1 LVARKFSRLE
11 KNVSCLYFDS
21 HTHTLF
27 ISIGLTKRISELQ
40 AATKKKNASTK
51 NQKKKTAV
59 ANDASSSALV
69 ESLGGGDP
77 SKFIEFLIAQIQQKA
92 AAQVVSP
99 AERRRKYF
107 EKIVVGK
114 LKELLATANI
124 TVKANLK
131 KDDLVQLAVDC
142 LQIKVPGMDDVS
154 STSVLISATTAMDT
168 EAHQARPSG
177 QVQQIAASSESSH
190 QALEDGAVDAAP
202 KADSSSTSDLISA
215 TTAMDTEAQQTQ
227 PLGQVQQIAASSES
241 SHQAL
246 EDGAVDAAPKAD
258 VSSTSVLISVTAAM
272 DTQAHQARPPGQVQQ
287 IAASSESSHQAPED
301 GAVDAASKADSS
313 STSDLISATTAMD
326 TEAQQ
331 TQPLGQ
337 VQQIAASS
345 ESSHQALEDGAVEAA
360 PKADSS
366 STSGLVD
373 TTTVTLIQEGA
384 DSNDQ
389 QFTLTAGD
397 IFTLRI
403 EEYILSDKPT
413 VRKDCKVLR
422 IDQHPRLKRQ
432 VQIWYSYTWKA
443 RNGIIHNEDDGVLDI
458 VFQDGMSN

>member
-40 AATKKKNASTK
+40 AVTKKKNASTK

-59 ANDASSSALV
+59 ANDASSSALL

-77 SKFIEFLIAQIQQKA
+77 SKFIEFLMAQIQQKA

-124 TVKANLK
+124 AVKANLK

-168 EAHQARPSG
+168 EAHQ
-177 QVQQIAASSESSH
+177 
-190 QALEDGAVDAAP
+190 
-202 KADSSSTSDLISA
+202 
-215 TTAMDTEAQQTQ
+215 TQ
-227 PLGQVQQIAASSES
+227 PPS
-241 SHQAL
+241 
-246 EDGAVDAAPKAD
+246 
-258 VSSTSVLISVTAAM
+258 
-272 DTQAHQARPPGQVQQ
+272 
-287 IAASSESSHQAPED
+287 
-301 GAVDAASKADSS
+301 
-313 STSDLISATTAMD
+313 
-326 TEAQQ
+326 
-331 TQPLGQ
+331 Q

>member
-1 LVARKFSRLE
+1 M
-11 KNVSCLYFDS
+11 
-21 HTHTLF
+21 F

-77 SKFIEFLIAQIQQKA
+77 TKFIEFLMAQIQQKA

-114 LKELLATANI
+114 LKGLLATANI
-124 TVKANLK
+124 PVKANLK

-190 QALEDGAVDAAP
+190 QALEDGAVD
-202 KADSSSTSDLISA
+202 
-215 TTAMDTEAQQTQ
+215 
-227 PLGQVQQIAASSES
+227 
-241 SHQAL
+241 
-246 EDGAVDAAPKAD
+246 
-258 VSSTSVLISVTAAM
+258 
-272 DTQAHQARPPGQVQQ
+272 
-287 IAASSESSHQAPED
+287 
-301 GAVDAASKADSS
+301 
-313 STSDLISATTAMD
+313 
-326 TEAQQ
+326 
-331 TQPLGQ
+331 
-337 VQQIAASS
+337 
-345 ESSHQALEDGAVEAA
+345 AA

-443 RNGIIHNEDDGVLDI
+443 RNGVIHNEDDGVLDI
-458 VFQDGMSN
+458 MFQDGMSN

>member
-1 LVARKFSRLE
+1 M
-11 KNVSCLYFDS
+11 
-21 HTHTLF
+21 
-27 ISIGLTKRISELQ
+27 
-40 AATKKKNASTK
+40 TKKKNASTK

-77 SKFIEFLIAQIQQKA
+77 TKFIEFLMAQIQQKA

-124 TVKANLK
+124 AVKANLK

-215 TTAMDTEAQQTQ
+215 TSAMDTEAHEAR
-227 PLGQVQQIAASSES
+227 PPGQVQQIAASSES

-258 VSSTSVLISVTAAM
+258 VSSTSVLISA
-272 DTQAHQARPPGQVQQ
+272 
-287 IAASSESSHQAPED
+287 
-301 GAVDAASKADSS
+301 
-313 STSDLISATTAMD
+313 TSVMD

-337 VQQIAASS
+337 VQ
-345 ESSHQALEDGAVEAA
+345 
-360 PKADSS
+360 
-366 STSGLVD
+366 
-373 TTTVTLIQEGA
+373 
-384 DSNDQ
+384 
-389 QFTLTAGD
+389 
-397 IFTLRI
+397 
-403 EEYILSDKPT
+403 
-413 VRKDCKVLR
+413 
-422 IDQHPRLKRQ
+422 
-432 VQIWYSYTWKA
+432 
-443 RNGIIHNEDDGVLDI
+443 
-458 VFQDGMSN
+458 

>member
-1 LVARKFSRLE
+1 MVARKFSRLE

-40 AATKKKNASTK
+40 AVTKKKNASTK

-77 SKFIEFLIAQIQQKA
+77 SKFIEFLMAQIQQKA

-124 TVKANLK
+124 AVKANLK

-168 EAHQARPSG
+168 EAHQ
-177 QVQQIAASSESSH
+177 
-190 QALEDGAVDAAP
+190 
-202 KADSSSTSDLISA
+202 
-215 TTAMDTEAQQTQ
+215 TQ
-227 PLGQVQQIAASSES
+227 PPS
-241 SHQAL
+241 
-246 EDGAVDAAPKAD
+246 
-258 VSSTSVLISVTAAM
+258 
-272 DTQAHQARPPGQVQQ
+272 
-287 IAASSESSHQAPED
+287 
-301 GAVDAASKADSS
+301 
-313 STSDLISATTAMD
+313 
-326 TEAQQ
+326 
-331 TQPLGQ
+331 Q

>member
-1 LVARKFSRLE
+1 
-11 KNVSCLYFDS
+11 
-21 HTHTLF
+21 LF

-77 SKFIEFLIAQIQQKA
+77 TKFIEFLMAQIQQKA

-124 TVKANLK
+124 AVKANLK

-168 EAHQARPSG
+168 EAHQAQPPS
-177 QVQQIAASSESSH
+177 
-190 QALEDGAVDAAP
+190 
-202 KADSSSTSDLISA
+202 
-215 TTAMDTEAQQTQ
+215 
-227 PLGQVQQIAASSES
+227 
-241 SHQAL
+241 
-246 EDGAVDAAPKAD
+246 
-258 VSSTSVLISVTAAM
+258 
-272 DTQAHQARPPGQVQQ
+272 
-287 IAASSESSHQAPED
+287 
-301 GAVDAASKADSS
+301 
-313 STSDLISATTAMD
+313 
-326 TEAQQ
+326 
-331 TQPLGQ
+331 Q

-397 IFTLRI
+397 IFTLRM
-403 EEYILSDKPT
+403 EEYI
-413 VRKDCKVLR
+413 
-422 IDQHPRLKRQ
+422 
-432 VQIWYSYTWKA
+432 
-443 RNGIIHNEDDGVLDI
+443 
-458 VFQDGMSN
+458 F

>member
-1 LVARKFSRLE
+1 M
-11 KNVSCLYFDS
+11 
-21 HTHTLF
+21 
-27 ISIGLTKRISELQ
+27 
-40 AATKKKNASTK
+40 TKKKNASTK

-77 SKFIEFLIAQIQQKA
+77 SKFIEFLMAQIQQKA

-124 TVKANLK
+124 AVKANLK

-272 DTQAHQARPPGQVQQ
+272 DTQAHQARPPGQVQHNVV
-287 IAASSESSHQAPED
+287 SSESSHQAP
-301 GAVDAASKADSS
+301 
-313 STSDLISATTAMD
+313 
-326 TEAQQ
+326 
-331 TQPLGQ
+331 
-337 VQQIAASS
+337 
-345 ESSHQALEDGAVEAA
+345 EDGAVEAA

-413 VRKDCKVLR
+413 VRKDCRVLR